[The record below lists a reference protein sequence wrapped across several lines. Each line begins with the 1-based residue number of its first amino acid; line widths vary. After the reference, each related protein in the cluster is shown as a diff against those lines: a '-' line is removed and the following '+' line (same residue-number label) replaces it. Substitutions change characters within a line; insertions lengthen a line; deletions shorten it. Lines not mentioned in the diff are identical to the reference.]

1 MKRAFCRAEEL
12 IYLGLNM
19 RGLHQGFPI
28 LWDGWAGGVGQA
40 GVPSTLD
47 TVHWGQ
53 PGAGRRCVVGLQ
65 VMSFS

>member
-19 RGLHQGFPI
+19 HGLHQGFPI
-28 LWDGWAGGVGQA
+28 LWDEWAGGVGQA

-47 TVHWGQ
+47 TVCTGASQGLAGGVWWGF
-53 PGAGRRCVVGLQ
+53 R
-65 VMSFS
+65 